1 MKQSEKMLKSAQ
13 CLILENC
20 HSNMYVCTVLFG
32 LRRCNNWLIVLFD
45 IFFFDIF
52 VWFSKAFFFIVYFYK
67 QVISIV
73 HSRWL
78 YKRVLRQYRPVL
90 MILSFKNVLVLETN
104 VWNLFKKIHAK
115 YGPWTQAGYISQC
128 SFLMQIT
135 LLDCRRYA
143 TAFWPFLYTG
153 SKSPT
158 SRVLTC
164 AIYHFLLGLE
174 KVSDIHIAEICILTF
189 FIDILD

>member
-1 MKQSEKMLKSAQ
+1 M
-13 CLILENC
+13 
-20 HSNMYVCTVLFG
+20 
-32 LRRCNNWLIVLFD
+32 
-45 IFFFDIF
+45 
-52 VWFSKAFFFIVYFYK
+52 IVYK
-67 QVISIV
+67 N
-73 HSRWL
+73 
-78 YKRVLRQYRPVL
+78 
-90 MILSFKNVLVLETN
+90 FKTIQTNSNDIEFQKCFGFGDKCLE
-104 VWNLFKKIHAK
+104 LAK
-115 YGPWTQAGYISQC
+115 YGPWTQAGYSSQC

-174 KVSDIHIAEICILTF
+174 KVSDIHIAEIWKGHVF
-189 FIDILD
+189 E